1 MARVFRDVNL
11 SLNPPIQL
19 YYLHHVRTD
28 EPPVNHINVATIAI
42 FTANAI
48 QLSIG

>member
-11 SLNPPIQL
+11 SQPPIQL